1 MNLIVLVCEQ
11 SGFSI
16 LELIFFFLLFGI
28 VVMTFVFAGH
38 IVFGPLTEEYHSISA
53 SLETILRMVVLDFNY
68 ESMAVAGTLGSLYF
82 CVSMFFFYFLMVNIF
97 TAIILTSWQIEKQ
110 RVDEEAKGED
120 PLGFI
125 KWAFGFFIFFGWLKT
140 LIRYMMNPSQTMK
153 SFKNWLDDRR
163 TKMATR
169 EVLLRLEQ
177 WRARKHNRNV
187 TWLDFEG
194 IQQALVGSERNRRI
208 VTDYQVQLVMRL
220 CKIKRKG
227 DHKLLFT
234 AKERKT
240 LETEEANAGAD
251 RDDFGGPE
259 SNGVDSIIAMKKL
272 VRAVGIIHKNQ
283 RAFWKDV
290 NGSLQSIQGQVMT
303 AQDRLHTINSVVNS
317 MVPHGTF
324 RTNHQGFCIFCDGQ
338 C

>member
-1 MNLIVLVCEQ
+1 
-11 SGFSI
+11 
-16 LELIFFFLLFGI
+16 
-28 VVMTFVFAGH
+28 
-38 IVFGPLTEEYHSISA
+38 
-53 SLETILRMVVLDFNY
+53 
-68 ESMAVAGTLGSLYF
+68 
-82 CVSMFFFYFLMVNIF
+82 MVNIF

-227 DHKLLFT
+227 DDKLLFT

-272 VRAVGIIHKNQ
+272 VRAVGIIHNNQ

>member
-1 MNLIVLVCEQ
+1 M
-11 SGFSI
+11 
-16 LELIFFFLLFGI
+16 
-28 VVMTFVFAGH
+28 
-38 IVFGPLTEEYHSISA
+38 
-53 SLETILRMVVLDFNY
+53 
-68 ESMAVAGTLGSLYF
+68 
-82 CVSMFFFYFLMVNIF
+82 
-97 TAIILTSWQIEKQ
+97 
-110 RVDEEAKGED
+110 
-120 PLGFI
+120 
-125 KWAFGFFIFFGWLKT
+125 
-140 LIRYMMNPSQTMK
+140 
-153 SFKNWLDDRR
+153 
-163 TKMATR
+163 
-169 EVLLRLEQ
+169 
-177 WRARKHNRNV
+177 
-187 TWLDFEG
+187 
-194 IQQALVGSERNRRI
+194 
-208 VTDYQVQLVMRL
+208 
-220 CKIKRKG
+220 
-227 DHKLLFT
+227 LFT